1 MRKIMMMIMVAL
13 MMVSMVVSPAFGE
26 VVIKP
31 GNGGEVDHSNTP
43 SVPFP
48 GTGGT
53 VSKPT
58 QPVDN
63 SIKIIVNGT
72 KLNPDVAPFIDTAGR
87 TQAPFRAIGEAL
99 GCKVTWNADTQKV
112 ICERDGF
119 KVEMVIGQKSFIVNG
134 ESKTMDT
141 APVIKDGRTFIPVR
155 FLGEALN
162 CNVAWDATTNTVTI
176 SSK

>member
-1 MRKIMMMIMVAL
+1 MRKIMMMVMVAF
-13 MMVSMVVSPAFGE
+13 MMVSMVASPSFA
-26 VVIKP
+26 VIDIKP
-31 GNGGEVDHSNTP
+31 GNGGEGIDTTP
-43 SVPFP
+43 ATPFP

-53 VSKPT
+53 VSNPN

-72 KLNPDVAPFIDTAGR
+72 KLNPDVAPFIDSAGR

-99 GCKVTWNADTQKV
+99 GCKVTWDADTEKV
-112 ICERDGF
+112 VCEKEGF
-119 KVEMVIGQKSFIVNG
+119 KVEMVIGQKTFVVNG

-162 CNVAWDATTNTVTI
+162 CNVAWDGTANTVNVT
-176 SSK
+176 SK